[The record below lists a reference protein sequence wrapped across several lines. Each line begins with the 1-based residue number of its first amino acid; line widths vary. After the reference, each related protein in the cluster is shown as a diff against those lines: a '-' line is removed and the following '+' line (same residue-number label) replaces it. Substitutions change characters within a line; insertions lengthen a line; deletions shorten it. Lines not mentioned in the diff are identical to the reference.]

1 LEKIALSSII
11 NKQSSKTIEKQFH
24 MFKSKKSILSFCALT
39 ISVFSFSSTPEI
51 KHPNV
56 VLIMTDDQ
64 GYGDLGITGNP
75 HVKTPNIDN
84 FAREN
89 IRFNQFY
96 VSPVCAPTRAS
107 LMTGRYSLRTG
118 IRDTYN
124 GGSTMA
130 TEEITIA
137 EMLKAT
143 GYETGIF
150 GKWHLGDNYP
160 FRPGDQG
167 FNESLIHLAGGMGQ
181 PGDFTTFFKGDS
193 SYFDPILWHN
203 GKQKAYDGYCS
214 DIFTNEAITFIEQNH
229 QNPFFCFLS
238 FNAPHTPLQVP
249 DEYYDL
255 YKDIDP
261 ASGFETDERP
271 FHQMSEKDKE
281 DARKVYAMVS
291 NIDDNM
297 GKLLQKLEELKI
309 AENTLVIYMT
319 DNGPEQRRYNAGM
332 RGLKSSVFRGGV
344 RVPFFLRL
352 PSLSKNSLDIGAALA
367 HIDLLPTLSEL
378 CNVDMPDDRI
388 IDGRSFL
395 NLIRTN
401 NSEEFDNRPLF
412 FYWTRRYPELYN
424 NIALQQG
431 AYRLIGNTDYNASVD
446 DFELFNIQEDPYE
459 LHNVIASNR
468 SLATDMKD
476 ELDRIL
482 YDITSSANLHKP
494 LWIIIG
500 SEHENP
506 TYLNRND
513 ATCQRAIW
521 TQEEVFGMWKVKIH
535 EGRYN
540 IRFKFL
546 KPLPNSG
553 TMYLETNSFIL
564 RNKIII
570 NDSDFIDLKDVYLP
584 DMECDLI
591 PYYSMGGRNIFPLW
605 VKFERK
611 DIK

>member
-1 LEKIALSSII
+1 
-11 NKQSSKTIEKQFH
+11 
-24 MFKSKKSILSFCALT
+24 MFKPEKSFLTLCAFT
-39 ISVFSFSSTPEI
+39 ITAFGFSSSPEI

-56 VLIMTDDQ
+56 ILIMTDDQ

-75 HVKTPNIDN
+75 HIKTPHVDN

-107 LMTGRYSLRTG
+107 LLTGRYSLRTG
-118 IRDTYN
+118 VRDTYN
-124 GGSTMA
+124 GGSMMA

-137 EMLKAT
+137 EMLKTA

-203 GKQKAYDGYCS
+203 GEQKAYEGYCS
-214 DIFTNEAITFIEQNH
+214 DIFTNEAISFIEQNH

-249 DEYYDL
+249 DEYYEL

-261 ASGFETDERP
+261 ASGFENDDRP
-271 FHQMSEKDKE
+271 FPKMTEKDKE
-281 DARKVYAMVS
+281 DARKVYAMVT
-291 NIDDNM
+291 NIDDNV
-297 GKLLQKLEELKI
+297 GRLLQKLEELQI
-309 AENTLVIYMT
+309 AENTLVIFMT

-344 RVPFFLRL
+344 RVPFYWRL
-352 PSLSKNSLDIGAALA
+352 PALSLSNMDIETTTA

-378 CNVDMPDDRI
+378 CDVDMPDDRR

-395 NLIRTN
+395 HLIRGTD
-401 NSEEFDNRPLF
+401 SEYFDNRPLF

-431 AYRLIGNTDYNASVD
+431 SYRLIGNTDYNASVD
-446 DFELFNIQEDPYE
+446 DFELFNIHEDPYE
-459 LHNVIASNR
+459 LNNEIASKQ
-468 SLATDMKD
+468 SLAADMKD
-476 ELDRIL
+476 ELDLIL
-482 YDITSSANLHKP
+482 FDITSSGHLHNP
-494 LWIIIG
+494 SWIIIG
-500 SEHENP
+500 SEHEKT

-513 ATCQRAIW
+513 AKGPRPIW

-540 IRFKFL
+540 IRFNFI
-546 KPLPNSG
+546 KPLAHRG

-564 RNKIII
+564 RQENKST
-570 NDSDFIDLKDVYLP
+570 NSDFIEMKDVYFP
-584 DMECDLI
+584 EMECDLI
-591 PYYSMGGRNIFPLW
+591 PYYRTQGKNFFPLW
-605 VKFERK
+605 IELERT

>member
-1 LEKIALSSII
+1 
-11 NKQSSKTIEKQFH
+11 
-24 MFKSKKSILSFCALT
+24 MFKSDKSFLTLCALT
-39 ISVFSFSSTPEI
+39 VTAFGFCSTPEI

-56 VLIMTDDQ
+56 ILIITDDQ

-75 HVKTPNIDN
+75 HVRTPHIDN

-107 LMTGRYSLRTG
+107 LLTGRYSLRTG

-124 GGSTMA
+124 GGSMMA
-130 TEEITIA
+130 TEEVTIA
-137 EMLKAT
+137 EMLKTA

-167 FNESLIHLAGGMGQ
+167 FNESLIHLAGGIGQ

-203 GKQKAYDGYCS
+203 GEQKAYEGYCS
-214 DIFTNEAITFIEQNH
+214 DIFTNEAISFIEQHH

-249 DEYYDL
+249 DEYYEL

-261 ASGFETDERP
+261 ASGFEYDDRP
-271 FHQMSEKDKE
+271 FHQMTEKDKE
-281 DARKVYAMVS
+281 DARKVYAMVT
-291 NIDDNM
+291 NIDDNV
-297 GKLLQKLEELKI
+297 GKLLQKLDELKI
-309 AENTLVIYMT
+309 TENTLVIFMT

-332 RGLKSSVFRGGV
+332 RGLKSSVFMGGV

-352 PSLSKNSLDIGAALA
+352 PSLSSGNMDIEATTA

-378 CNVDMPDDRI
+378 CHVDMPDDRP
-388 IDGRSFL
+388 IDGSSFL
-395 NLIRTN
+395 HLLHGGDSRH
-401 NSEEFDNRPLF
+401 FDNRPLF

-431 AYRLIGNTDYNASVD
+431 AYRLIGNTNYNASMD
-446 DFELFNIQEDPYE
+446 DFELFNIHEDPYE
-459 LHNVIASNR
+459 LHNTIASNH
-468 SLATDMKD
+468 SLASAMKD
-476 ELDRIL
+476 DLDSIL
-482 YDITSSANLHKP
+482 FDITSSRHLHTP
-494 LWIIIG
+494 LRIIIG

-513 ATCQRAIW
+513 ASGQRAIW
-521 TQEEVFGMWKVKIH
+521 TQEEVFGKWKVKIH

-540 IRFKFL
+540 IRFKFI
-546 KPLPNSG
+546 KPLPNRG

-564 RNKIII
+564 RNEHTSTY
-570 NDSDFIDLKDVYLP
+570 SDFIELKDVYMP
-584 DMECDLI
+584 EMECDLI
-591 PYYSMGGRNIFPLW
+591 PYFSSGGRSIFPLW
-605 VKFERK
+605 VELERT